1 MAKVVVSKAN
11 KTLEKMGEVAEKV
24 IFLIEEKNLL
34 PWDQGFVPGAIV
46 GGRLINHLTKRSYH
60 GANMMTLLWL
70 SLARVGENFS
80 GEYMTAA
87 AAKSAY
93 GDDTFPKK
101 GTKAIPIFFPC
112 FFNEAEKRYWKPGD
126 KENDKKFVGMRYW
139 NVFPIECFSKF
150 DSGEIV
156 AQKEKITRKNVAT
169 NEEIENFISEFAKA
183 TSLTLKRPSRALT
196 ACYRPSLHEVQV
208 SKIELYATN
217 EQYYSTF
224 FHELTHSTAKAMKR
238 KTGTKTEKDLYS
250 AEELVAEF
258 GALLLCEYFGITK
271 ESSVKNSATYID
283 SWKRFLADNPQTL
296 FTGINA
302 AFRAVNYMLEKG
314 GLPKLYA
321 TESENEDVVVQSE
334 EAQEK
339 KIA

>member
-1 MAKVVVSKAN
+1 MAKVVVSKKN
-11 KTLEKMGEVAEKV
+11 KTTEKMGEVVEKV
-24 IFLIEEKNLL
+24 ISLIEEKNLL
-34 PWDQGFVPGAIV
+34 PWDQGFVHGAII
-46 GGRLINHLTKRSYH
+46 GGRLINHLTKRPYS
-60 GANMMTLLWL
+60 GSNLMTLLWL
-70 SLARVGENFS
+70 SIAGVGDDFA
-80 GEYMTAA
+80 GEYMTAS
-87 AAKSAY
+87 AAKVAY
-93 GDDTFPKK
+93 GSDTFPKK

-156 AQKEKITRKNVAT
+156 AQKEKVARRSVAT

-183 TSLTLKRPSRALT
+183 TSLELKHPSHALT

-224 FHELTHSTAKAMKR
+224 FHELTHSTAKAMRR
-238 KTGTKTEKDLYS
+238 KTGTKFETELYS

-271 ESSVKNSATYID
+271 ESGVQNSATYID
-283 SWKRFLADNPQTL
+283 GWKKHLVANPQTL
-296 FTGINA
+296 FSGINA

-314 GLPKLYA
+314 GLPKLY
-321 TESENEDVVVQSE
+321 ENENNEDVVVQSE

>member
-1 MAKVVVSKAN
+1 MTKVNVSKGN
-11 KTLEKMGEVAEKV
+11 KTVEKMGEVVEKV
-24 IFLIEEKNLL
+24 ISLIEEKDLL
-34 PWDQGFVPGAIV
+34 PWDQGFVHGAIV

-93 GDDTFPKK
+93 GADTFPKK
-101 GTKAIPIFFPC
+101 GAKAIPIFFPC
-112 FFNEAEKRYWKPGD
+112 FFNEKEKRYWKNGD
-126 KENDKKFVGMRYW
+126 EDADKKFVGMRYW

-156 AQKEKITRKNVAT
+156 AQKEKIARRNVAT
-169 NEEIENFISEFAKA
+169 NEEIEQFISKFAEK
-183 TSLTLKRPSRALT
+183 TNLTLKRPAHALT

-217 EQYYSTF
+217 EQYYSTC
-224 FHELTHSTAKAMKR
+224 FHELTHSTAKAMGR
-238 KTGTKTEKDLYS
+238 KTGNKTEKDLYS

-271 ESSVKNSATYID
+271 ESSVKNSATYIN

-314 GLPKLYA
+314 GLPKLY
-321 TESENEDVVVQSE
+321 ENENNEDVVVQSE

>member
-1 MAKVVVSKAN
+1 MAKVTVSKGN
-11 KTLEKMGEVAEKV
+11 KTIEKMRGVAEKV
-24 IFLIEEKNLL
+24 ISLIEEKKLL
-34 PWDQGFVPGAIV
+34 PWEQGFVPGAIV

-70 SLARVGENFS
+70 SLASVGENFA

-87 AAKSAY
+87 AAKTAY
-93 GDDTFPKK
+93 GVDTFPKK
-101 GTKAIPIFFPC
+101 GSKAIPIFFPC
-112 FFNEAEKRYWKPGD
+112 FFNEVEKRYWKPGD

-156 AQKEKITRKNVAT
+156 AQREKVSRREVAT
-169 NEEIENFISEFAKA
+169 NEDIEKFISSFSRN
-183 TSLTLKRPSRALT
+183 TGLSVKRPNHALT

-224 FHELTHSTAKAMKR
+224 FHELTHSTAKAMSR
-238 KTGTKTEKDLYS
+238 KTGTKMETELYS

-271 ESSVKNSATYID
+271 ESSVQNSATYID
-283 SWKRFLADNPQTL
+283 GWKRFLADNPQTL

-314 GLPKLYA
+314 GLPKLY
-321 TESENEDVVVQSE
+321 ENDEDVVVQSE

-339 KIA
+339 KTA